1 MCKGIHSC
9 KNLPEVLA
17 GGKNVAEQLMSIMR
31 WPGWALPSVHP
42 GSVVESYSSS
52 FRPSGTK
59 LDTLI
64 QESTLTVISCA
75 NL

>member
-9 KNLPEVLA
+9 KNLLEVLI
-17 GGKNVAEQLMSIMR
+17 GGKNVAEQLVSIMR
-31 WPGWALPSVHP
+31 WPGLALPSVHP

-52 FRPSGTK
+52 FGPFGTK
-59 LDTLI
+59 LVTLI
-64 QESTLTVISCA
+64 QEFTLTVISCV

>member
-9 KNLPEVLA
+9 KNLLVVLA
-17 GGKNVAEQLMSIMR
+17 AGKNVAEQLMSLMR
-31 WPGWALPSVHP
+31 WPGLALPSVHP
-42 GSVVESYSSS
+42 ESVVESYSSS
-52 FRPSGTK
+52 FGPFGTK